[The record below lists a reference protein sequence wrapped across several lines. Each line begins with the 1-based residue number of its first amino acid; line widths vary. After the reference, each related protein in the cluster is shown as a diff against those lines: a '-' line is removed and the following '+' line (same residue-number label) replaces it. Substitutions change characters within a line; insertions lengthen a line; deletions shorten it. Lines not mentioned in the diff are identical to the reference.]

1 MLCEAN
7 LPRPGVHLADPW
19 FVPRKAAKKKRAA
32 RKKDG
37 NKSPGRRLPGQPAK
51 K

>member
-1 MLCEAN
+1 VLCEAN

-19 FVPRKAAKKKRAA
+19 FVPRKAAKKKKGG
-32 RKKDG
+32 KKKSG